1 MDSAFAA
8 HAFLADT
15 FDRLKP
21 VVADV
26 ATPTALATAGA
37 VVFATW
43 IGTKLYRMLVPPRHL
58 RKYPHASP
66 IKIIRTLLLRKGFL
80 EQRAILFEAMR
91 DDAIRRGVIKS
102 KEETPSIYLT
112 WFIGRW
118 QVIVVNPTDM
128 KNLLTKHE
136 TFEKKRLDAGY
147 MFKFLGNNV
156 ALAQTPEWKQQR
168 KVVNPAFRRGWATSL
183 FGTPARQLIKQLDA
197 IAASGA
203 IMDPAD
209 WMQRMTLDALTLSAF
224 GTNFDSIKNPNAPM
238 VATYNSLMSEVLDVS
253 KLLNPFYKLSKDGKR
268 ARDLIDTF
276 DKYIFDLID
285 AKTAEIAAKRA
296 AGGAVSDAEDNDS
309 RDLLTLMIEAIQG
322 SDFTREDLR
331 ANTITFFVAG
341 HDTTANALSFAL
353 YLLGMHPEIQE
364 KARQEVIDVVGDI
377 ERGTPAED
385 VPYPTADQE
394 RLLTYLSCVI
404 KEVMRLYPSVTAV
417 PQRFTT
423 APVTLSDGTSLPVGT
438 LIAGDIYSL
447 HHSKQVWG
455 PDADEF
461 RPDRFLASVG
471 PDGEIP
477 MHPGASNF
485 MWTPFGGGQR
495 ICLGQQFS
503 LVEQRVVLSMLLLR
517 YNWTV
522 VGDENALKGHP
533 GTLPGGLLHSA
544 GLQVK
549 LTRRDV

>member
-1 MDSAFAA
+1 MDSASAA

-15 FDRLKP
+15 FDRLMP
-21 VVADV
+21 VVADA
-26 ATPTALATAGA
+26 ATPTALATACV

-43 IGTKLYRMLVPPRHL
+43 IGTKLYRMFVPPQHL

-66 IKIIRTLLLRKGFL
+66 IKIIRTVLLRKGYL
-80 EQRAILFEAMR
+80 EQHAILFEAMR

-102 KEETPSIYLT
+102 REETPDIYIV
-112 WFIGRW
+112 WHIGRW

-136 TFEKKRLDAGY
+136 TFEKKRFNVGY
-147 MFKFLGNNV
+147 LFKFMGNNI
-156 ALAQTPEWKQQR
+156 ALAQTPEWKRQR

-224 GTNFDSIKNPNAPM
+224 GINFDSINNPNAPM
-238 VATYNSLMSEVLDVS
+238 VATYNAIMKEVLDVS
-253 KLLNPFYKLSKDGKR
+253 KVLNPFYKLNKNGKR

-276 DKYIFDLID
+276 DKYIFDMIEVK
-285 AKTAEIAAKRA
+285 AAEIAAKRA

-331 ANTITFFVAG
+331 ANTITVFVGG

-385 VPYPTADQE
+385 MPYPTSDQE
-394 RLLTYLSCVI
+394 KLLTFLSCII
-404 KEVMRLYPSVTAV
+404 KEVMRLYPSVTLV

-423 APVTLSDGTSLPVGT
+423 APATLSDGTSLPVGT
-438 LIAGDIYSL
+438 LVSGDIYSM
-447 HHSKQVWG
+447 HRSKQVWG

-461 RPDRFLASVG
+461 KPDRFLDSVG
-471 PDGEIP
+471 PDGQVP
-477 MHPGASNF
+477 MHPAAANF
-485 MWTPFGGGQR
+485 GWTPFGGGQR

-517 YNWTV
+517 YTWTV
-522 VGDENALKGHP
+522 VGDENALKGNP
-533 GTLPGGLLHSA
+533 GSLPGVLLHSA

-549 LTRRDV
+549 LTRRDM